1 MPMGSRIPAWSW
13 VVHDWRQLGSLD
25 CNRPTRTGS
34 ENSDHENVIWVLS
47 PNRDL
52 SLSDCDLAVQKAHEP
67 DFSGVLPGDPYRTR
81 HATWAT
87 PRGRNVG
94 HQFLRDFMACTR
106 FRGHLEPEVVY
117 GMH

>member
-1 MPMGSRIPAWSW
+1 MGRARLAAT
-13 VVHDWRQLGSLD
+13 RQLGVID
-25 CNRPTRTGS
+25 RPGLAPKD
-34 ENSDHENVIWVLS
+34 SDHENVIWVLS

-67 DFSGVLPGDPYRTR
+67 DFSGLLPGDPYRTR